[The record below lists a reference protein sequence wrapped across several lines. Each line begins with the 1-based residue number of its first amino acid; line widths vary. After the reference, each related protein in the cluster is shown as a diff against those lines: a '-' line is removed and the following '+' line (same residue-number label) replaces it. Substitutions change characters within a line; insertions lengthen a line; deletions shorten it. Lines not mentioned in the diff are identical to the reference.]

1 MKSKD
6 WIEQALKVETRGGS
20 QRLPIG
26 KRARLAEALLTSRKE
41 RRT

>member
-6 WIEQALKVETRGGS
+6 WIEQTLKKPEAEAKDPLS
-20 QRLPIG
+20 

-41 RRT
+41 KRA

>member
-6 WIEQALKVETRGGS
+6 WIEQALKKPEAEAKDS
-20 QRLPIG
+20 IG

>member
-6 WIEQALKVETRGGS
+6 WIEQTLKKPEAEAKDS
-20 QRLPIG
+20 IS
-26 KRARLAEALLTSRKE
+26 KRTRLAEALLTSRKE